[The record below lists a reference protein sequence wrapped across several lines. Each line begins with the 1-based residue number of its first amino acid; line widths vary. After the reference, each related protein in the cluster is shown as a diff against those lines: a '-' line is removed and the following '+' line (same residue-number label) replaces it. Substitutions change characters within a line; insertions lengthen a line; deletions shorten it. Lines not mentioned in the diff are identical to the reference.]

1 MFRCHCENCGRLLE
15 LDEIERLRFK
25 VKDTNVIAISKILCH
40 KCCEEA
46 KKNQREK
53 IVWDE

>member
-15 LDEIERLRFK
+15 LNEIERLRFK

-40 KCCEEA
+40 KCFEEA